1 MTLKEW
7 KALEEISY
15 KFYDTID
22 IKQFFPKGMRRFKV
36 REVMDAIED
45 EYDCTHSDLIPP
57 ELYGHAFDVI
67 GEEEFAEYLKKRYNV
82 ELDWRIIEYYDVIL
96 KDGENE

>member
-1 MTLKEW
+1 MTLDKW

-36 REVMDAIED
+36 REVMDAMED
-45 EYDCTHSDLIPP
+45 EYDCNHSDLIPP
-57 ELYGHAFDVI
+57 ELYGHVFDVI

-82 ELDWRIIEYYDVIL
+82 GLNWEIIEYCDVIL
-96 KDGENE
+96 KDEE